1 MKTLQC
7 YPSFP
12 PKVSVLTATY
22 NRENLL
28 PTCIESVMA
37 QTFKNWEHIII
48 DDGSHD
54 ETLNLVRKYMA
65 SDPRIRY
72 AAHSNRGQSLS
83 LNVGLMMA
91 AGEYVC
97 ILDSDD
103 YYLPDHLAS
112 RLQYLKANP
121 EVDFLHGGAV
131 VVGDEYVADANIP
144 HRKIHLNECCVHGS
158 FFGKTAAFKSVGGYK
173 NIVFGNDK
181 DILDR
186 IREKGFCVRKLEAAE
201 YKTMVYSRTEDS
213 ITKQFEKR
221 RREEWAKSPI
231 RAAGQ
236 SPAISRQG
244 FLRDVYETSK
254 VS

>member
-1 MKTLQC
+1 MKTLPC
-7 YPSFP
+7 YPSST
-12 PKVSVLTATY
+12 PKVSIITATY

-28 PTCIESVMA
+28 PVCIESVIA
-37 QTFKNWEHIII
+37 QTCKNWEHIIV
-48 DDGSHD
+48 DDGSRD
-54 ETLNLVRKYMA
+54 ETMSLVRKYMR

-72 AAHSNRGQSLS
+72 AAHCNRGQSLS

-91 AGEYVC
+91 VGEYVC

-103 YYLPDHLAS
+103 YYLPNHLES

-121 EVDFLHGGAV
+121 EVDFLHGGV
-131 VVGDEYVADANIP
+131 VIVGDEYVADANNP
-144 HRKIHLNECCVHGS
+144 HQKIHLNECCVHGS
-158 FFGKTAAFKSVGGYK
+158 FFGKTAAFRAVCGYR

-186 IREKGFCVRKLEAAE
+186 ILEQRFCVRKLEAPQ

-221 RREEWAKSPI
+221 RQAAPAKFSI
-231 RAAGQ
+231 SAVGQAA
-236 SPAISRQG
+236 AIPQQG
-244 FLRDVYETSK
+244 F
-254 VS
+254 

>member
-1 MKTLQC
+1 MKALPC
-7 YPSFP
+7 YSSFP
-12 PKVSVLTATY
+12 PKVSVLTATF

-28 PTCIESVMA
+28 PTCIESVAA

-48 DDGSHD
+48 DDGSRD
-54 ETLNLVRKYMA
+54 ETLNVVRQYMR

-103 YYLPDHLAS
+103 YYLPNHIAS

-121 EVDFLHGGAV
+121 EVDFLHGGVV
-131 VVGDEYVADANIP
+131 VVGDEYVADATNP
-144 HRKIHLNECCVHGS
+144 NRKIHLNECCVHGS
-158 FFGKTAAFKSVGGYK
+158 FFGKTAAFRAVCGYR

-186 IREKGFCVRKLEAAE
+186 ILEQRFCVRKLEALE

-221 RREEWAKSPI
+221 RQTSQGKSLF
-231 RAAGQ
+231 RTAGQ
-236 SPAISRQG
+236 ARAISRQG
-244 FLRDVYETSK
+244 LRDVYETLYGFT
-254 VS
+254 